1 MDELATIKNIIYEVR
16 GMKVMFDSDLA
27 KMYEV
32 ETKNLN
38 KAVKRN
44 IERFP
49 PDFMF
54 QLTKEEWDYLR
65 FQIGMLKEERQD
77 NLKFQNGMSSLIEN
91 QDDVVLRSQIATLK
105 SDENQEDEFLRF
117 QIGTSKTGD
126 GEKDGRGGTR
136 YLPYAFTE
144 QGVAMLSS
152 VLRSE
157 RAIAVNIAIMRAFVA
172 VRQALPLVAS
182 QRDVEDLKG
191 RVREVAVTEE
201 TAAIGD
207 MRDEL
212 RNIYA
217 ALDQMQ
223 QQPQKTIEPVGYE
236 ATLEREKNTSQVKS

>member
-1 MDELATIKNIIYEVR
+1 MYFILGGMENATIKNIIYEVR
-16 GMKVMFDSDLA
+16 GMKVMLDFDLA

-32 ETKNLN
+32 ETFNLN

-49 PDFMF
+49 EDFMF
-54 QLTKEEWDYLR
+54 QLTKREWEFLR
-65 FQIGMLKEERQD
+65 SQIGMSSLPDNQTNT
-77 NLKFQNGMSSLIEN
+77 NLKFQNGMSSW
-91 QDDVVLRSQIATLK
+91 
-105 SDENQEDEFLRF
+105 
-117 QIGTSKTGD
+117 
-126 GEKDGRGGTR
+126 GGIR
-136 YLPYAFTE
+136 RPPYVFTE

-172 VRQALPLVAS
+172 VRRALPLVAS
-182 QRDVEDLKG
+182 QKDLEDLKG
-191 RVREVAVTEE
+191 RVRLLEVAVTEE

-223 QQPQKTIEPVGYE
+223 QQPQKSIEPVGYE
-236 ATLEREKNTSQVKS
+236 ATLERERNGK